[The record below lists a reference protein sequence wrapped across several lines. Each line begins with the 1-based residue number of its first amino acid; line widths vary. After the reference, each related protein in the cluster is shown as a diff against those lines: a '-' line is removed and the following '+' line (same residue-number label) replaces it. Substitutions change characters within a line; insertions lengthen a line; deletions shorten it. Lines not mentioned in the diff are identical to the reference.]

1 MSHAM
6 WLEENGDA
14 GMVQVHFTNHLRHV
28 APGGV
33 VDAKGATIRSV
44 LMDVF
49 ARHPALKTYILDD
62 QDRLRVHI
70 AVFLDSEHIRGA
82 ETLERAVTPASE
94 LYILQAL
101 SGG

>member
-1 MSHAM
+1 MRGGGAHV
-6 WLEENGDA
+6 
-14 GMVQVHFTNHLRHV
+14 VQVHFTSHLRHV

-33 VDAKGATIRSV
+33 VTAAGATIRGV
-44 LMDVF
+44 LMDVS

-70 AVFLDSEHIRGA
+70 AVFLDNEHIRGP
-82 ETLERAVTPASE
+82 ETMDHAVRPTSE

>member
-1 MSHAM
+1 MRAR
-6 WLEENGDA
+6 GA
-14 GMVQVHFTNHLRHV
+14 YRVVQVHFTNHLRHV
-28 APGGV
+28 APGGKLE
-33 VDAKGATIRSV
+33 AKGSSIRAV

-70 AVFLDSEHIRGA
+70 AVFLDNEHIRGA
-82 ETLERAVTPASE
+82 EVLERAVKPNSE